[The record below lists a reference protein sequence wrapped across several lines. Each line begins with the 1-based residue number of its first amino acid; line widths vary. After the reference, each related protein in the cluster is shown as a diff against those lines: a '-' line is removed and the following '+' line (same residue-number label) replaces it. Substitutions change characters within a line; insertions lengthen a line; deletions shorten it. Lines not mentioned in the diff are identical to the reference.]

1 MSSQG
6 EHFTSNAQSVRMR
19 AAGWLQRQ
27 QFWNWSAQDQAELD
41 DWLAQSPSHLAAYLR
56 VKTAWGRT
64 ERLAAL
70 RINSEHAIPVAPR
83 RGLQFFSRAAA
94 ALVLIAAFGVAG
106 ARYIAGT
113 NQTTWVT
120 PVGGHR
126 MVLLGDGS
134 QVELNTDTVL
144 RVAGDRREAWLDRGE
159 AYFQIKHDLVH
170 PFVVNASGHRV
181 TDLGTKFLV
190 RNDPRQLEVTLI
202 SGRAR
207 IDSTAPGVR
216 GAILAPGDTA
226 VAGAASISVVRKSLA
241 KVMGQ
246 LGWRQ
251 GLLNFDNATLADVAE
266 ELNRYNRAKLIIA
279 DPKIA
284 RLTIDASIPTHGIQA
299 FTRVARDFLGL
310 RVDDRGDEIVI
321 SR

>member
-1 MSSQG
+1 MSS
-6 EHFTSNAQSVRMR
+6 EHLMSNAQSVRML

-41 DWLAQSPSHLAAYLR
+41 DWLAQSPSNLAAYLR
-56 VKTAWGRT
+56 VKAAWGRT

-70 RINSEHAIPVAPR
+70 RTNSEHADPVASR
-83 RGLQFFSRAAA
+83 RGLRLFSRAAA

-106 ARYIAGT
+106 ARYLAGA
-113 NQTTWVT
+113 NQTIWVT

-126 MVLLGDGS
+126 TVMLGDGS

-159 AYFQIKHDLVH
+159 AYFQIKHDRVH
-170 PFVVNASGHRV
+170 PFVVTAAAHRV

-190 RNDPRQLEVTLI
+190 RNDPRELEVTLI

-207 IDSTAPGVR
+207 IDSAVPGGR
-216 GAILAPGDTA
+216 GAILVPGDTA
-226 VAGAASISVVRKSLA
+226 MASQTSLSVARKPLA

-251 GLLNFDNATLADVAE
+251 GLLNFDNATLADVAQ
-266 ELNRYNRAKLIIA
+266 ELNRYNREKLIIA
-279 DPKIA
+279 DPKVA

-310 RVDDRGDEIVI
+310 RVEDRGDEIVI